1 MEHFI
6 SLELTLV
13 NRYIIYLPVCKI
25 VHLSLQEEKYKTWN
39 IANLALKYAGTGH
52 QPSTR
57 ISLGRIVFDTFT

>member
-39 IANLALKYAGTGH
+39 IANLALKYAGT
-52 QPSTR
+52 
-57 ISLGRIVFDTFT
+57 